1 MQVSKITLRWRF
13 VPMRENNVEVFLNTY
28 RELEDGI
35 KMRYNV
41 NRRED
46 GSSIYVLKEQKYFKQ
61 FKTQVDLY
69 KDIRNLLSHEPK
81 RRGDYPI
88 IPTKGIIDGLEALK
102 NRVTNPPRVNTI
114 MVESRNVYSAS
125 VNDSVRTVIN
135 AMIKNVYTHIPIL
148 DDGKVIGVF
157 SENTFLSLFE
167 NEELVMID
175 DNLKFNDATIQKL
188 IPIDRHITE
197 SFRFVPRDT
206 SVFEVEELFKKAADG
221 GDRIGLIFVTQNGKQ
236 NERILGILTPW
247 DLPSEE

>member
-1 MQVSKITLRWRF
+1 
-13 VPMRENNVEVFLNTY
+13 MRENNVEVFLNTY

>member
-1 MQVSKITLRWRF
+1 
-13 VPMRENNVEVFLNTY
+13 MRENNVEVFLNTY

-61 FKTQVDLY
+61 FKTQIDLY

-114 MVESRNVYSAS
+114 MVESQNVYSAS

-188 IPIDRHITE
+188 IPIDKHITE
-197 SFRFVPRDT
+197 SFRFVARDV
-206 SVFEVEELFKKAADG
+206 SVFEVGEAFRKSADN

-236 NERILGILTPW
+236 DERILGIVTPW
-247 DLPSEE
+247 DLPSED